1 MIGSFSIIMRFKT
14 LLEKI
19 SWKTRRWNFKFHLLN
34 LYLHD
39 GDESWGFNFFTF
51 CVNFR
56 FYSLLSF
63 EFRLPNKTTVKRFVI
78 DDWDFFFIKRPL
90 WNRYDDLSERKLWG
104 SQLTNWEKFQIRI
117 LERIFK

>member
-1 MIGSFSIIMRFKT
+1 MRFKT

-19 SWKTRRWNFKFHLLN
+19 SWKTRRWNFKFHLFN

-51 CVNFR
+51 NVNFR
-56 FYSLLSF
+56 FYSLLSL

-78 DDWDFFFIKRPL
+78 DDWDFFFINQPL
-90 WNRYDDLSERKLWG
+90 WKRCEDLSERKLWG
-104 SQLTNWEKFQIRI
+104 SKLTRWEKIQLGI